1 VRSRPV
7 IVLGSERSGTSV
19 VAEMAHRWGAYAGE
33 PGDLPDPD
41 PRNERGR
48 WEYQPLWDLLAQ
60 IGEFDRGLSWWDESF
75 PDVVR
80 DKLADDRLA
89 RAARKLVGRMAAPGR
104 PWVWKDPALCHFLPF
119 WLRIWRD
126 PVFVI
131 TVRDPYDV
139 ATSWRE
145 FTLFEGVET
154 DVEVNLLR
162 WQHMMITVLGET
174 STCQSRLF
182 VSYEALMTDPDRQA
196 ARLAAYLDAAVGR
209 GALGGVAAMRAACD
223 PGLWHNRI
231 RDVDAARG
239 VLSDAQTRLYA
250 QLLVMTERPDT
261 PLRADLAL
269 PPDWRRRVMEQD
281 AAGRSRT

>member
-89 RAARKLVGRMAAPGR
+89 RAARKLVGRMEAPGR

-145 FTLFEGVET
+145 FTVFEGVET

-281 AAGRSRT
+281 AGPSL